1 MAFPFQKMIEKYTIK
16 KITYEETKPYLLEI
30 HYAKRMPSI
39 SYSFGLYRDGEMCG
53 VITYGS
59 PPSSTL
65 RRGLAGDK
73 NIKNILELNRLCLRD
88 NLKNEAS
95 ILVGKSLKLLPPS
108 IVISFADTEQGHLG
122 IVYQATNF
130 FYCGLSAKR
139 TDWKIKGQEHLHGQT
154 IADRYRGIPNR
165 AEAIRAE
172 YGDDFYLKPRPRKH
186 RYVYFVGNKKVIKQF
201 KEDLKYKIQP
211 YPKKVE
217 DL

>member
-1 MAFPFQKMIEKYTIK
+1 MIEKYTIK

-130 FYCGLSAKR
+130 YYCGLSAKR

-186 RYVYFVGNKKVIKQF
+186 RYVYFVGNKKIIKQF
-201 KEDLKYKIQP
+201 KEDLKYQIQP

>member
-130 FYCGLSAKR
+130 YYCGLSAKR

>member
-1 MAFPFQKMIEKYTIK
+1 MIEKYTIK

-130 FYCGLSAKR
+130 YYCGLSAKR

-186 RYVYFVGNKKVIKQF
+186 RYVYFVGNKKIIKQF
-201 KEDLKYKIQP
+201 KEDLKYQIQP
-211 YPKKVE
+211 YPKKE
-217 DL
+217 NLQ

>member
-130 FYCGLSAKR
+130 YYCGLSAKR

-154 IADRYRGIPNR
+154 IADRYRGVPNR
-165 AEAIRAE
+165 AEALRKE

>member
-1 MAFPFQKMIEKYTIK
+1 MIEKYTIK

-130 FYCGLSAKR
+130 YYCGLSAKR

>member
-1 MAFPFQKMIEKYTIK
+1 MIKNYTIK

-73 NIKNILELNRLCLRD
+73 NIKNVLELNRLCLKD

-154 IADRYRGIPNR
+154 IADRYRGVPNR
-165 AEAIRAE
+165 AEALRKE

>member
-1 MAFPFQKMIEKYTIK
+1 MIEKYTIK

-130 FYCGLSAKR
+130 YYCGLSAKR

-186 RYVYFVGNKKVIKQF
+186 RYVYFVGNKKIIKQF
-201 KEDLKYKIQP
+201 KEDSKYQIQP
-211 YPKKVE
+211 YPKKE
-217 DL
+217 NLQ

>member
-130 FYCGLSAKR
+130 YYCGLSAKR

-186 RYVYFVGNKKVIKQF
+186 RYVYFVGNKKIIKQF
-201 KEDLKYKIQP
+201 KEDLKYQIQP
-211 YPKKVE
+211 YPKKE
-217 DL
+217 NLQ

>member
-73 NIKNILELNRLCLRD
+73 NIKNILELNRLCLKD

>member
-1 MAFPFQKMIEKYTIK
+1 MAFPYQKMIEKYTIK

-130 FYCGLSAKR
+130 YYCGLSAKR